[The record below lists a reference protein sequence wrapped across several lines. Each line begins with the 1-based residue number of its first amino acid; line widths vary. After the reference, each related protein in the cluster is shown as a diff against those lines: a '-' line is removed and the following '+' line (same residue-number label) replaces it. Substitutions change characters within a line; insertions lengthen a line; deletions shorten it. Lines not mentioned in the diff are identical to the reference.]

1 MPSAESSQNSKIAK
15 INKYDIVKALQSGK
29 TAKEICSEFGVAKS
43 TIYGLK
49 ERGNLLRKPG
59 SGRKISV
66 TTPAFESKLR
76 TRFEQTPNKSFR
88 AMARELKVNEKAVR
102 NVAKKYGLKSRAK
115 PQAKTQANIV
125 KEHLKA
131 SRLERAKKILWML
144 KKKKPTILF
153 ISEKYFM
160 VDTVAPLNL
169 NNKRDVPEHDSKCPS
184 QIMVFG
190 LVASDGRKMPPVFL
204 PYGLKM
210 VAKDYI
216 TLVLKDH
223 VLPWVQANFG
233 DSDEYIFR
241 NPAHTSSI
249 TQKWLTDHLKFW
261 PKNIWPPKSADLNPL
276 NFSIWAEVECWLVR
290 GLLPISMP

>member
-15 INKYDIVKALQSGK
+15 INKDDIVKALHSGK

-115 PQAKTQANIV
+115 PLSKPQAKTQANIL

-169 NNKRDVPEHDSKCPS
+169 NNKRDNPEHDSKCPS

-210 VAKDYI
+210 GAKDYI

-223 VLPWVQANFG
+223 VLPWVQANLG
-233 DSDEYIFR
+233 DSDEYIFMQESGTHIQYHSEV
-241 NPAHTSSI
+241 AHGPSKI
-249 TQKWLTDHLKFW
+249 LDQKNLASKVGRL
-261 PKNIWPPKSADLNPL
+261 
-276 NFSIWAEVECWLVR
+276 E
-290 GLLPISMP
+290 PIEFLYLG